1 MILVMKRRVNIVGRE
16 IGILA
21 IMMKRRRPSIRYL
34 VEGME
39 GCFDVG
45 FPVSGFVL
53 KLQIPPAINFDI

>member
-1 MILVMKRRVNIVGRE
+1 MNIVGRE
-16 IGILA
+16 IGILE

>member
-1 MILVMKRRVNIVGRE
+1 MIHKHRVNIVGNW
-16 IGILA
+16 ILG

-45 FPVSGFVL
+45 FSVSGFVL

>member
-1 MILVMKRRVNIVGRE
+1 MILVMKRRVNIGGRE
-16 IGILA
+16 IGILV
-21 IMMKRRRPSIRYL
+21 IMKRRRPSIRYL